1 MIFWFQKF
9 EAYDIILG
17 CIKLFLL
24 AQQKGVGFTG
34 KDLKGKELGVG
45 ICQRKDGL
53 YTARFI
59 SKRTGKTIQ
68 KYFPKLQEC
77 RNWYADARFEDE
89 HGGINACGD
98 MTVTAWFEYWIANIK
113 GDSIRP
119 NTMRNYKERFE
130 HNIKK
135 CIGNMILSDIKP
147 MHCQNVLNQMKDKY
161 KTSTIYQTRIAMYCM
176 FADAVEND
184 VIPKNPVTK
193 AVKYNIGKESK
204 EVRALKV
211 DEQRKF
217 LETAKDCSNYNQY
230 AFVLQTG
237 LRTGEMI
244 GLKWSDIEFEKKVV
258 HIQRSMEYRYSVGE
272 WRIGEPKSKSGY
284 RDVPL
289 TEEAIRIL
297 KAQKE
302 KLKTLKVINMEFS
315 EFVFLNRNGEPTKNS
330 AYDTALLKLC
340 DKAGIERFSMHVLRH
355 TYATRA
361 IEGNIRPKTLQVI
374 LGHSNVGITMNL
386 YVHVTEDEKSK
397 EVEKI
402 QKSLLVV

>member
-1 MIFWFQKF
+1 M
-9 EAYDIILG
+9 
-17 CIKLFLL
+17 L

-34 KDLKGKELGVG
+34 KDLKGKELSVG

-77 RNWYADARFEDE
+77 RNWYADATFEDE
-89 HGGINACGD
+89 HGGINACGE
-98 MTVTAWFEYWIANIK
+98 MTVAAWFEYWIVNIK

-119 NTMRNYKERFE
+119 NTIRNYRERFE
-130 HNIKK
+130 HNIKN
-135 CIGNMILSDIKP
+135 CIGNMVLSDVKP

-176 FADAVEND
+176 FSDAVEND
-184 VIPKNPVTK
+184 VMSKNPVTK
-193 AVKYNIGKESK
+193 AVKYNIGKEPK
-204 EVRALKV
+204 EVRALTV

-217 LETAKDCSNYNQY
+217 LGTAKDCSNYNQY

-244 GLKWSDIEFEKKVV
+244 GLKWSDIDFEKKVV

-386 YVHVTEDEKSK
+386 YVHVTKDEKSK
-397 EVEKI
+397 EVERI